1 MTNGMFDDLVLK
13 AKDLADAASK
23 KTGEF
28 YEISKYKCEC
38 IKLNGELK
46 KLYEQLGSSVY
57 SMVKN
62 GYDND
67 ELVHSLTEEIDERM
81 DRLKEI
87 TALIDEIKDYIT
99 CPVCKCKNGL
109 DSSYCNKCGSK
120 LNPAGKAPAAEEAS
134 DDCCGECCGCT
145 EEANAEEAPKT
156 EE

>member
-23 KTGEF
+23 KTGEL

-81 DRLKEI
+81 NRLKEVNAMI
-87 TALIDEIKDYIT
+87 AEIKDYIT
-99 CPVCKCKNGL
+99 CPVCECKNSL

-120 LNPAGKAPAAEEAS
+120 LKPSQKAAAETCA
-134 DDCCGECCGCT
+134 DCCDECCCT
-145 EEANAEEAPKT
+145 EDAEEDPKT